1 MSITRPVVIS
11 TVTVVA
17 LVVGV
22 FVTFHG
28 LKDSSEQVAV
38 RTQYEKLRTAIL
50 SCDTNAVKALF
61 AADIRDKAY
70 ESAQKLAR
78 FAKPLG
84 WKSSIR
90 ISGSHATIRPE
101 LHVLLPRWPPDGHAI
116 VMTKFD
122 REWLFTGKVYID

>member
-11 TVTVVA
+11 TVSVVA

-22 FVTFHG
+22 FFTFHG
-28 LKDSSEQVAV
+28 FKDSSEQVAV
-38 RTQYEKLRTAIL
+38 RTQYEKLRTAIS

-61 AADIRDKAY
+61 APDIRDKAY

-84 WKSSIR
+84 WKSCIR
-90 ISGSHATIRPE
+90 ISGSHATIRPD
-101 LHVLLPRWPPDGHAI
+101 LQLLLPRWLPDGHAI
-116 VMTKFD
+116 VRTTFVV
-122 REWLFTGKVYID
+122 EWRSLELY